1 MEINPSRIQNKKKKA
16 MYFFQVRKFKS
27 GSQLSDSFR
36 QTAAALT
43 SAAFSRALPRGARF
57 WALCPSLH
65 GAAASTALTAA
76 QHGRAMPRGTVGSLP
91 GLSCT
96 TCSLHTWPG
105 TRPGSSWQEGGRAGL
120 DGVTVTFATTA
131 ALHRPPPQCGP
142 DPVLQLV
149 PSWLQH
155 VHTAPSPHPPRDAC
169 SCSLQLNAFPSGSN
183 ALHNGSS
190 EGRKGWPSPLT
201 SSQSIASCPPGA
213 QNTNSVREQ
222 HAGRQTGTQISI
234 HSTR

>member
-131 ALHRPPPQCGP
+131 ALHRPPPGP
-142 DPVLQLV
+142 
-149 PSWLQH
+149 
-155 VHTAPSPHPPRDAC
+155 A
-169 SCSLQLNAFPSGSN
+169 
-183 ALHNGSS
+183 ALCAGAGAH
-190 EGRKGWPSPLT
+190 GRLG
-201 SSQSIASCPPGA
+201 PGA
-213 QNTNSVREQ
+213 QRG
-222 HAGRQTGTQISI
+222 GRLHLRDG
-234 HSTR
+234 R